1 MNRRNAIILATSLGV
16 GLGVSFVPEVMQQ
29 LPEMLRNALSSGIA
43 TGGMCALLL
52 NIVLPG
58 ERS

>member
-1 MNRRNAIILATSLGV
+1 MLD
-16 GLGVSFVPEVMQQ
+16 Q
-29 LPEMLRNALSSGIA
+29 LPPLLKSTFSSGIA

-58 ERS
+58 ERQ

>member
-1 MNRRNAIILATSLGV
+1 V
-16 GLGVSFVPEVMQQ
+16 GFVPQIVQA
-29 LPEMLRNALSSGIA
+29 LPALVRNALSSGIA

-58 ERS
+58 DRQ